1 MPRST
6 LGAYLTGGSRPSWV
20 VGYIAVEYL
29 PMNLQALFADEERGV
44 SPVIGVILM
53 VAVTVIL
60 AAVIGAYVLDLGDNA
75 SSTAPQA
82 QFSYDFD
89 DNTNATIIHTSG
101 DDLDNDTIRV
111 TLAGDEAYPD
121 TDGDIATS
129 DGWDKDTIE
138 TSDAIK
144 IFNETADEDIA
155 ERGDTIRIIWEDP
168 SGGES
173 NTLSTRDWA

>member
-1 MPRST
+1 
-6 LGAYLTGGSRPSWV
+6 
-20 VGYIAVEYL
+20 
-29 PMNLQALFADEERGV
+29 
-44 SPVIGVILM
+44 M

-60 AAVIGAYVLDLGDNA
+60 AAVIGAFVLDLGDDA

-89 DNTNATIIHTSG
+89 DQTNATIIHTSG
-101 DDLDNDTIRV
+101 DDIDSDTIRV
-111 TLAGDEAYPD
+111 TLAGEEAYPD
-121 TDGDIATS
+121 PQGDI
-129 DGWDKDTIE
+129 DNNGGWDEDTIQ
-138 TSDAIK
+138 TADAIN
-144 IFNETADEDIA
+144 IFNESGGDIA

>member
-1 MPRST
+1 
-6 LGAYLTGGSRPSWV
+6 
-20 VGYIAVEYL
+20 
-29 PMNLQALFADEERGV
+29 MNIQVLFADEERGV

-60 AAVIGAYVLDLGDNA
+60 AAVIGAFVLDLGDDA

-89 DNTNATIIHTSG
+89 DQTNATIIHTSG
-101 DDLDNDTIRV
+101 DDIDSDTIRV
-111 TLAGDEAYPD
+111 TLAGEEAYPD
-121 TDGDIATS
+121 QEGDIGIS
-129 DGWDKDTIE
+129 DGWDKETIQ
-138 TSDAIK
+138 TADAIN
-144 IFNETADEDIA
+144 IFNGETDGESIA
-155 ERGDTIRIIWEDP
+155 EQGDTIRIIWEDP